1 MVFYE
6 KKSFAFYSI
15 ACICSLLLTIGVA
28 ICAGIREGWILAVG
42 VLICMGFIPMILGI
56 VAWISYRRRLVIK
69 EDGITFYYKLFSS
82 TKKYNGYNRKGLHIR
97 YDEIKSFSRIP
108 RPGDHV
114 LTEDCYRYFLKLSDG
129 ATIELWLHG
138 MRKEDEDYIV
148 DVIREHIKQ

>member
-28 ICAGIREGWILAVG
+28 ICAGIREGWILAVA
-42 VLICMGFIPMILGI
+42 VLICMGFILMILGI
-56 VAWISYRRRLVIK
+56 VAWISYRRRLVIQ

-114 LTEDCYRYFLKLSDG
+114 LTEDCYQYFLKLSDG

-138 MRKEDEDYIV
+138 MRKEDEEYIV
-148 DVIREHIKQ
+148 DVIREHIKK